1 MAGIWPGNTRCVA
14 MLGFDLDGASGL
26 LRRDPEAA
34 RRPTLLSKAEFG
46 PNVGVFRIL
55 DLLDRYGIPSTF
67 FIPGYIA
74 ERNEETVRDIVR
86 RGHEVGHHGYMHEPP
101 ATLEPQEEEEILDRG
116 IQVLEGITG
125 QRPLGYRS
133 PSWDLSDH
141 SLEFIAERGFVYD
154 SSLMGHDAPYFVDT
168 PKGRLVEI
176 PVDWALDD
184 AHYYAFNRGAGSMN
198 TPEDVYKAWEWEFDG
213 AYQYGSA
220 FILAMHPQIT
230 GRLAKMMVLERII
243 KYIRAH
249 SDVEF
254 MRCIDVARA
263 WTEEGM
269 RDPKSAKAA

>member
-1 MAGIWPGNTRCVA
+1 MAGIWPGNTKCVVL
-14 MLGFDLDGASGL
+14 LGFDLDGASGL
-26 LRRDPEAA
+26 LRRDPQAA
-34 RRPTLLSKAEFG
+34 KRPTVLSKAEFG

-55 DLLDRYGIPSTF
+55 DLLDRYNIPASF
-67 FIPGYIA
+67 FVPGWIA
-74 ERNEETVRDIVR
+74 ERNEDTVRDIIK

-101 ATLEPQEEEEILDRG
+101 ATLEPHQEEEVLDKG
-116 IQVLEGITG
+116 IQVLEQITG
-125 QRPLGYRS
+125 ERPLGYRS
-133 PSWDLSDH
+133 PSWDLTEH
-141 SLEFIAERGFVYD
+141 SLEFIAERGFIYD

-168 PKGRLVEI
+168 PKGKLVEI
-176 PVDWALDD
+176 PIEWALDD

-220 FILAMHPQIT
+220 FILTMHPQIT

-254 MRCIDVARA
+254 LRCVDVARA
-263 WTEEGM
+263 WTDDGM
-269 RDPKSAKAA
+269 QNQVSV

>member
-1 MAGIWPGNTRCVA
+1 MAGIWPGNTRCVVI
-14 MLGFDLDGASGL
+14 LSFCLNGASGL
-26 LRRDPEAA
+26 LRGDPQAIK
-34 RRPTLLSKAEFG
+34 RPTLLSRVEFG

-55 DLLDRYGIPSTF
+55 DLLDHYGIPSTF
-67 FIPGYIA
+67 FIPGYTA
-74 ERNEETVRDIVR
+74 ERNEETVRDIIR
-86 RGHEVGHHGYMHEPP
+86 RGHQVGHHGYMHEPP
-101 ATLEPQEEEEILDRG
+101 ATLEPQQEEEILDKG

-154 SSLMGHDAPYFVDT
+154 SSLMGHYAPYFVDT

-176 PVDWALDD
+176 PNDWALGD

-220 FILAMHPQIT
+220 FILNMHPQVT